1 MVSTFFKDP
10 KCAIWFEYL
19 GLVVFSYTVLK
30 LAYRVINNM
39 GAFYLG
45 LGKVNLKKHGSWA
58 VVTGCTDGIGKA
70 YTEAFAKKGLNVVL
84 ISRTLSK
91 LEIQA
96 KELEEKFSI
105 HTKVIAADF
114 TEQSSIYPEIKK
126 QIGDL
131 DISVLVN
138 NVGMGYTY
146 PDYLDVV
153 LADEKFTDNM
163 INCNIM
169 SVTKMTGFVL
179 PGMVKRKGGFIIN
192 VSSASGRIP
201 TPLLTVYSAT
211 KAYMD
216 FFSRSTHI
224 EYKSKGITV
233 QSLCP
238 YFVSTKLSG
247 MRKSLMAPKPDTY
260 VASALNT
267 LGCQSVSNGYFWHNL
282 QGCVLENILPRSFV
296 DHLTLKSLVAT
307 RVKGIAKQKR
317 LADQAKKE

>member
-10 KCAIWFEYL
+10 KCAVWFEYL

-30 LAYRVINNM
+30 LAYRLLNNFATFHM
-39 GAFYLG
+39 GF
-45 LGKVNLKKHGSWA
+45 GKVNLKKFGSWA
-58 VVTGCTDGIGKA
+58 VVTGSTDGIGKA
-70 YTEAFAKKGLNVVL
+70 YTEAFAKKGLNIVL

-91 LEIQA
+91 LEDQA
-96 KELEEKFSI
+96 KELEEKYSI

-114 TEQSSIYPEIKK
+114 TEQASIYSDIKK
-126 QIGDL
+126 QIVDL
-131 DISVLVN
+131 DISVLIN
-138 NVGMGYTY
+138 NVGMGYLY
-146 PDYLDVV
+146 PDYLDNV
-153 LADEKFTDNM
+153 LINEKFTDNM
-163 INCNIM
+163 INCNII

-179 PGMVKRKGGFIIN
+179 PGMIKRKGGFIVN

-211 KAYMD
+211 KAYVD
-216 FFSRSTHI
+216 FFSRSAHL

-247 MRKSLMAPKPDTY
+247 MRKSLMAPKPDAY

-267 LGCQSVSNGYFWHNL
+267 LGCQPVSNGYSWHNL
-282 QGCVLENILPRSFV
+282 QGWILENVFPRTLV
-296 DHLTLKSLVAT
+296 DHLMFKTLIAT
-307 RVKGIAKQKR
+307 RSKGIAKQKR
-317 LADQAKKE
+317 LAEQAKKE